1 MTRSC
6 SIASARELCLAALV
20 LAAAIFLFSGW
31 FTPVRFERERI
42 DVWAA
47 PGQIQVVGLYH
58 YRNSAAIP
66 TLLTLGVPFPI
77 DVEHPRPQTVLLE
90 EVGPAAHPLRPIET
104 RRVGDELRFR
114 LFFHAHEGKRVRL
127 MYVQAALSP
136 RGTYILRT
144 TRAWRRPLELGEY
157 ELHLSPRLRFD
168 HSNYAVTASSADS
181 YSFTRTDF
189 YPDAD
194 WRFTWREVPAG
205 TLAGGISHEEVPSP

>member
-1 MTRSC
+1 MARSC

-31 FTPVRFERERI
+31 FTPVRFDRERI

-58 YRNSAAIP
+58 YRNSAPVP

-77 DVEHPRPQTVLLE
+77 DAEHPRPQTVLLE
-90 EVGPAAHPLRPIET
+90 EVGLDGRASRSIET
-104 RRVGDELRFR
+104 RRSGDELRFR
-114 LFFHAHEGKRVRL
+114 LFFRAREEKSVRL
-127 MYVQAALSP
+127 MYVQPARVP

-144 TRAWRRPLELGEY
+144 TRAWRRPLEHGEY
-157 ELHLSPRLRFD
+157 ELHLSPRLQFH

-194 WRFTWREVPAG
+194 WRFAWREVPAG
-205 TLAGGISHEEVPSP
+205 TLAGGIFHEETPSP

>member
-1 MTRSC
+1 MARFG
-6 SIASARELCLAALV
+6 SIASAREVCLGALL

-31 FTPVRFERERI
+31 FTPVRFDRERI
-42 DVWAA
+42 DIWAA

-58 YRNSAAIP
+58 YRNSAATP

-77 DVEHPRPQTVLLE
+77 DGGHPRPQTVLLE
-90 EVGPAAHPLRPIET
+90 EIGPDAHQLRPIET
-104 RRVGDELRFR
+104 RCVGDELRFR
-114 LFFHAHEGKRVRL
+114 LFFRAHEEKRVRL

-136 RGTYILRT
+136 HGTYILHT

-157 ELHLSPRLRFD
+157 ELHLSPLLRLED
-168 HSNYAVTASSADS
+168 SNYPVTASSADS

-194 WRFTWREVPAG
+194 WRFTWREVPAR
-205 TLAGGISHEEVPSP
+205 TLAGGISHEEAPSP